1 VSGPELVVAFLCTG
15 NRFRSPL
22 AAALLAEQAHGF
34 PAHIESLGTLDLGP
48 IPALPEAVAAAETFG
63 LDLSGHRARGIV
75 DVDLAPFDLVIG
87 FERAHVAAA
96 VVDGGAQLER
106 TFTLPELVE
115 LLREIP
121 EPPPASDPVERARV
135 RIREAHAAR
144 PPDFRNR
151 PVLEVADPLG
161 KPRSAQDATAVELR
175 SLVSTLAH
183 ELLAS

>member
-1 VSGPELVVAFLCTG
+1 LSGPELTVAFLCTG

-22 AAALLAEQAHGF
+22 AAALLAEHAQGF
-34 PAHIESLGTLDLGP
+34 PARIESLGTLDLGP
-48 IPALPEAVAAAETFG
+48 VPALPEAVAAAATFG
-63 LDLSGHRARGIV
+63 LDLSEHRARGIV
-75 DVDLAPFDLVIG
+75 DGDLAPFDLVVG

-96 VVDGGAQLER
+96 VVDGGAHLEQ

-115 LLREIP
+115 LLRATP
-121 EPPPASDPVERARV
+121 GPPRASDAVERART

-161 KPRSAQDATAVELR
+161 KPRSVQSATAVELR
-175 SLVSTLAH
+175 SLVATLAH
-183 ELLAS
+183 ELLA